1 MESLDN
7 PISLTY
13 KSGNTLPPNI
23 KVIAIVVSAAS
34 AFMIFSDIKTDF
46 IEDKVMPNLDKG
58 SFTFHLDDT
67 YKNRK
72 IQDLFFDY
80 SLLTVIQNTFKDYRC
95 SYNLD
100 FVNETGT
107 LYMKKK

>member
-1 MESLDN
+1 MVLKRHN
-7 PISLTY
+7 
-13 KSGNTLPPNI
+13 
-23 KVIAIVVSAAS
+23 

-46 IEDKVMPNLDKG
+46 IRDKVMPNLDNG
-58 SFTFHLDDT
+58 NFTFHLDDT

-80 SLLTVIQNTFKDYRC
+80 SLLTVIQNTFKDYKC